1 MSKID
6 KLKEQHPNLNV
17 SIIDLLAKIDPSNT
31 NKYLHFLINRLKEGY
46 DYDEGD
52 DIGLYLI
59 TEILGPDR
67 IELLNEFDIHCNANR
82 IPKNDISQYKS
93 WDEMSD
99 SVKGAEEILKQ
110 KELEKQVI
118 KLLDTDEYCVVIPL
132 SHEASK
138 IYGSNTKWCTTQES
152 HWLNYIDKYKL
163 IYIID
168 RINNDKYAVSIK
180 QGDSSKIQGW
190 LADDKE
196 VSPLTLPISFD
207 VINIIISE
215 IKKDETIMDLE
226 DYKKIHS
233 KIGKSKSK
241 TDVGNQYHDS
251 ISQLINQ
258 YIMGIDPATTLNNPN
273 NYTTYYDNGNYYD
286 YSDRIPRP
294 IPR

>member
-31 NKYLHFLINRLKEGY
+31 NKYLHFLINRLKGEY

-67 IELLNEFDIHCNANR
+67 LVLLNEFDIHCNANR

-93 WDEMSD
+93 WDEMND

-110 KELEKQVI
+110 KETEKQII
-118 KLLDTDEYCVVIPL
+118 KLLDNDEYCVVIPL
-132 SHEASK
+132 SYDASRV
-138 IYGSNTKWCTTQES
+138 YGSNTKWCTTQERY
-152 HWLNYIDKYKL
+152 WNDYIDKYKL

-180 QGDSSKIQGW
+180 QGDSTKIQGW
-190 LADDKE
+190 LSDDKE
-196 VSPLTLPISFD
+196 VSPLTLPISVD
-207 VINIIISE
+207 VINIIVSE

-233 KIGKSKSK
+233 KINESKSK
-241 TDVGNQYHDS
+241 IDVGNQYHDS
-251 ISQLINQ
+251 ILEMMNQ
-258 YIMGIDPATTLNNPN
+258 YITGIDMATITSTSNNTYTSYSEYLNDGGLYRQRN
-273 NYTTYYDNGNYYD
+273 
-286 YSDRIPRP
+286 
-294 IPR
+294 

>member
-31 NKYLHFLINRLKEGY
+31 NKYLQFLINRLKGEY
-46 DYDEGD
+46 DYNEGD

-59 TEILGPDR
+59 TEILGPDKV
-67 IELLNEFDIHCNANR
+67 ELLNEFDKHCNANR
-82 IPKNDISQYKS
+82 VKKNDISQYKS
-93 WDEMSD
+93 WDEMLD
-99 SVKGAEEILKQ
+99 SVNDAEEILKQ

-118 KLLDTDEYCVVIPL
+118 KLLDNDEYCVVIPL

-215 IKKDETIMDLE
+215 IKKDETIMELDE
-226 DYKKIHS
+226 YKKIN
-233 KIGKSKSK
+233 KPKSELKPYMSRD
-241 TDVGNQYHDS
+241 T
-251 ISQLINQ
+251 ISQLMNQ
-258 YIMGIDPATTLNNPN
+258 YFMGIDPATIDTT
-273 NYTTYYDNGNYYD
+273 NYRTYYDNGNYYEYPD
-286 YSDRIPRP
+286 YPDLRRT
-294 IPR
+294 R

>member
-215 IKKDETIMDLE
+215 IKKDETIMELDE
-226 DYKKIHS
+226 YKKIN
-233 KIGKSKSK
+233 KPKSELKPYMSRD
-241 TDVGNQYHDS
+241 T
-251 ISQLINQ
+251 ISQLMNQ
-258 YIMGIDPATTLNNPN
+258 YFMGIDPATIDTT
-273 NYTTYYDNGNYYD
+273 NYRTYYDNGNYYEYPD
-286 YSDRIPRP
+286 YPDLRRT
-294 IPR
+294 R

>member
-31 NKYLHFLINRLKEGY
+31 NKYLQFLINRLKGEY
-46 DYDEGD
+46 DYNEGD

-59 TEILGPDR
+59 TEILGPDKV
-67 IELLNEFDIHCNANR
+67 ELLNEFDKHCNANR
-82 IPKNDISQYKS
+82 VKKNDISQYKS
-93 WDEMSD
+93 WDEMLD
-99 SVKGAEEILKQ
+99 SVNDAEEILKQ

-118 KLLDTDEYCVVIPL
+118 KLLDNDEYCVVIPL

-180 QGDSSKIQGW
+180 QGYSSKIQGW

-215 IKKDETIMDLE
+215 IKKDETIMELDE
-226 DYKKIHS
+226 YKKIN
-233 KIGKSKSK
+233 KPKSELKPYMSRD
-241 TDVGNQYHDS
+241 T
-251 ISQLINQ
+251 ISQLMNQ
-258 YIMGIDPATTLNNPN
+258 YFMGIDPATIDTT
-273 NYTTYYDNGNYYD
+273 NYRTYYDNGNYYEYPD
-286 YSDRIPRP
+286 YPDLRRT
-294 IPR
+294 R

>member
-31 NKYLHFLINRLKEGY
+31 NKYLHFLINRLKGEY

-67 IELLNEFDIHCNANR
+67 LVLLNEFDIHCNANR

-93 WDEMSD
+93 WDEMND

-110 KELEKQVI
+110 KETEKQII
-118 KLLDTDEYCVVIPL
+118 KLLDNDEYCVVIPL
-132 SHEASK
+132 SYDASRV
-138 IYGSNTKWCTTQES
+138 YGSNTKWCTTQERY
-152 HWLNYIDKYKL
+152 WDDYIDKYKL

-190 LADDKE
+190 LSDDKE
-196 VSPLTLPISFD
+196 VSPLTLPISVD

-233 KIGKSKSK
+233 KINESKSK
-241 TDVGNQYHDS
+241 IDVVNQHRNS
-251 ISQLINQ
+251 ISQMINQ
-258 YIMGIDPATTLNNPN
+258 YISGIDMAAITSASNNTYTSYSEYLNDGGLYRRRN
-273 NYTTYYDNGNYYD
+273 
-286 YSDRIPRP
+286 
-294 IPR
+294 

>member
-31 NKYLHFLINRLKEGY
+31 NKYLQFLINRLKGEY
-46 DYDEGD
+46 DYNEGD

-59 TEILGPDR
+59 TEILGPDKV
-67 IELLNEFDIHCNANR
+67 ELLNEFDKHCNANR
-82 IPKNDISQYKS
+82 VKKNDISQYKS
-93 WDEMSD
+93 WDEMLD
-99 SVKGAEEILKQ
+99 SVNDAEEILKQ

-118 KLLDTDEYCVVIPL
+118 KLLDNDEYCVVIPL

-215 IKKDETIMDLE
+215 IKKDETIMELDE
-226 DYKKIHS
+226 YKKINTP
-233 KIGKSKSK
+233 KSELKPYMSRD
-241 TDVGNQYHDS
+241 T
-251 ISQLINQ
+251 ISQLMNQ
-258 YIMGIDPATTLNNPN
+258 YFMGIDPATIDTT
-273 NYTTYYDNGNYYD
+273 NYRTYYDNGNYY
-286 YSDRIPRP
+286 
-294 IPR
+294 

>member
-31 NKYLHFLINRLKEGY
+31 NKYLQFLINRLKGEY
-46 DYDEGD
+46 DYNEGD

-59 TEILGPDR
+59 TEILGPDKV
-67 IELLNEFDIHCNANR
+67 ELLNEFDKHCNANR
-82 IPKNDISQYKS
+82 VKKNDISQYKS
-93 WDEMSD
+93 WDEMLD
-99 SVKGAEEILKQ
+99 SVNDAEEILKQ

-215 IKKDETIMDLE
+215 IKKDETIMELDE
-226 DYKKIHS
+226 YKKIN
-233 KIGKSKSK
+233 KPKSELKPYMSRD
-241 TDVGNQYHDS
+241 T
-251 ISQLINQ
+251 ISQLMNQ
-258 YIMGIDPATTLNNPN
+258 YFMGIDPATIDTT
-273 NYTTYYDNGNYYD
+273 NYRTYYDNGNYYEYPD
-286 YSDRIPRP
+286 YPDLRRT
-294 IPR
+294 R

>member
-132 SHEASK
+132 SHESSK

-233 KIGKSKSK
+233 KINESKSK
-241 TDVGNQYHDS
+241 IDVGNQYHDS
-251 ISQLINQ
+251 ISQMINQ
-258 YIMGIDPATTLNNPN
+258 YIRGIDPATLNNSN
-273 NYTTYYDNGNYYD
+273 SYRTYYDNGNYYEYPD
-286 YSDRIPRP
+286 YPDLKRTR
-294 IPR
+294 

>member
-31 NKYLHFLINRLKEGY
+31 NKYLQFLINRLKGEY
-46 DYDEGD
+46 DYNEGD

-59 TEILGPDR
+59 TEILGPDKV
-67 IELLNEFDIHCNANR
+67 ELLNEFDKHCNANR
-82 IPKNDISQYKS
+82 VKKNDISQYKS
-93 WDEMSD
+93 WDEMLD
-99 SVKGAEEILKQ
+99 SVNDAEEILKQ

-180 QGDSSKIQGW
+180 KGDSSRIQGW
-190 LADDKE
+190 LSNDKE
-196 VSPLTLPISFD
+196 VSPLTLPISTD
-207 VINIIISE
+207 IINIIVSE
-215 IKKDETIMDLE
+215 IKKDETIMELDE
-226 DYKKIHS
+226 YKKIN
-233 KIGKSKSK
+233 KPKSELKPYMSRD
-241 TDVGNQYHDS
+241 T
-251 ISQLINQ
+251 ISQLMNQ
-258 YIMGIDPATTLNNPN
+258 YFMGIDPATIDTT
-273 NYTTYYDNGNYYD
+273 NYRTYYDNGNYY
-286 YSDRIPRP
+286 
-294 IPR
+294 

>member
-1 MSKID
+1 
-6 KLKEQHPNLNV
+6 
-17 SIIDLLAKIDPSNT
+17 
-31 NKYLHFLINRLKEGY
+31 
-46 DYDEGD
+46 
-52 DIGLYLI
+52 
-59 TEILGPDR
+59 
-67 IELLNEFDIHCNANR
+67 
-82 IPKNDISQYKS
+82 
-93 WDEMSD
+93 MSD

-132 SHEASK
+132 SHESSK

-196 VSPLTLPISFD
+196 VSPLTLPISTD
-207 VINIIISE
+207 IINIIVSE
-215 IKKDETIMDLE
+215 IKKDETIMELAE
-226 DYKKIHS
+226 YKKIHS
-233 KIGKSKSK
+233 EINKRESGYKSYISRD
-241 TDVGNQYHDS
+241 T
-251 ISQLINQ
+251 ISQLMNQ
-258 YIMGIDPATTLNNPN
+258 YIIGIDPATFTSDSYN
-273 NYTTYYDNGNYYD
+273 TYYD